1 MIHSVHIQGGDNN
14 GHNNCHQVFLN
25 NRTCHINYRRD
36 KMKRLK
42 RLSIA
47 TVSLLV
53 VLSVSSVCTAGTIKM
68 KYSDHDPPG
77 GMRTNFVKEVWLPE
91 IEKQTDGTVK
101 IQDFW
106 GGALMGSKEILKGI
120 GDGVSQMG
128 FVYPGHYPGQ
138 LPAHT
143 ILKLFPRGPST
154 FENMVWFYRKIYE
167 EVPEFKAE
175 LEKANVKVILFTAGL
190 PGAFCGKNP
199 LASIDDVSGDK
210 WRAGDKW
217 GLRFLENAGAVP
229 VSVPWG
235 DVYMALQTGAIDGCF
250 TNYDGLHLMKF
261 DEVASNL
268 LVSKSLWYG
277 MPFLHLI
284 QLDYFNGLP
293 AEVQEGILKAS
304 EIAEQQFANTYDKA
318 FDQVMSEQK
327 ASGYTV
333 TELSESDIAKW
344 ENADELTKLQ
354 AVWVEEA
361 EKAGLPTAASVMEKV
376 KAIHKEATAR

>member
-1 MIHSVHIQGGDNN
+1 MCKFNKKISLVLA
-14 GHNNCHQVFLN
+14 FLLA
-25 NRTCHINYRRD
+25 I
-36 KMKRLK
+36 
-42 RLSIA
+42 SFS
-47 TVSLLV
+47 TVSL
-53 VLSVSSVCTAGTIKM
+53 AGTVKM

-77 GMRTNFVKEVWLPE
+77 GMRTNFVKNVWLPE
-91 IEKQTDGTVK
+91 IEKQTNGQVK
-101 IQDFW
+101 IQEFW

-120 GDGVSQMG
+120 GDGVTQMG

-143 ILKLFPRGPST
+143 ILKLFPRGPSK
-154 FENMVWFYRKIYE
+154 FEDMAWFYRKIYE

-175 LEKANVKVILFTAGL
+175 LEKANVMTVLFTAGL

-199 LASIDDVSGDK
+199 LSGIDDVKGDK

-235 DVYMALQTGAIDGCF
+235 DVYMALQTGTIDGCF

-268 LVSKSLWYG
+268 LVSKSLWYA

-284 QLDYFNGLP
+284 NIDFFNGLP
-293 AEVQEGILKAS
+293 KEVQDGILGAS
-304 EIAEQQFANTYDKA
+304 ETAEKKFAQTYEEA
-318 FDQVMSEQK
+318 FGQVMSEQK
-327 ASGYTV
+327 AAGYTV
-333 TELSESDIAKW
+333 TEMSKADITKW
-344 ENADELTKLQ
+344 ENADKLDQLQ
-354 AVWVEEA
+354 ATWVADA
-361 EKAGLPTAASVMEKV
+361 EKAGLKTAAAVMAKV
-376 KAIHKEATAR
+376 KAIHAEATAR

>member
-1 MIHSVHIQGGDNN
+1 MRIYNQISVAAVALAVI
-14 GHNNCHQVFLN
+14 
-25 NRTCHINYRRD
+25 
-36 KMKRLK
+36 
-42 RLSIA
+42 LSIGCVA
-47 TVSLLV
+47 
-53 VLSVSSVCTAGTIKM
+53 AAETIKM

-77 GMRTNFVKEVWLPE
+77 GMRTNFVKDVWLTE
-91 IEKQTDGTVK
+91 IEAQTDGVVK

-106 GGALMGSKEILKGI
+106 GGALLGSKEVLKGI
-120 GDGVSQMG
+120 GDGVTQMG
-128 FVYPGHYPGQ
+128 FIYPGHYPGQ

-143 ILKLFPRGPST
+143 LLKLFPRGPSK

-175 LEKANVKVILFTAGL
+175 LENANVMVAMFTAGL

-199 LASIDDVSGDK
+199 LAGIEDLQGDK

-261 DEVASNL
+261 DEVAQNL

-284 QLDYFNGLP
+284 NLDYFNGLP
-293 AEVQEGILKAS
+293 KEVQDGILKAS
-304 EIAEQQFANTYDKA
+304 EIAEQKFAETYEAA

-327 ASGYTV
+327 AAGYTV
-333 TELSESDIAKW
+333 TEMSESDISTW
-344 ENADELTKLQ
+344 ENADELEKLQ

-361 EKAGLPTAASVMEKV
+361 EKAGLKTAASVLEKV
-376 KAIHKEATAR
+376 KAIHAEATAR

>member
-1 MIHSVHIQGGDNN
+1 M
-14 GHNNCHQVFLN
+14 
-25 NRTCHINYRRD
+25 NYSKKCR
-36 KMKRLK
+36 MALMLLLG
-42 RLSIA
+42 LSLS
-47 TVSLLV
+47 TVSL
-53 VLSVSSVCTAGTIKM
+53 ADTIKM

-77 GMRTNFVKEVWLPE
+77 GMRTQFVKDTWLPE
-91 IEKQTDGTVK
+91 IENQSNGQVK
-101 IQDFW
+101 IQEFW

-120 GDGVSQMG
+120 GDGVTQMG

-143 ILKLFPRGPST
+143 ILKLFPRGPSK
-154 FENMVWFYRKIYE
+154 FENMVWFYRKIYA

-175 LEKANVKVILFTAGL
+175 LEKANVMTVMFTAGL
-190 PGAFCGKNP
+190 PGAFAGKNP
-199 LASIDDVSGDK
+199 LTGIDDVKDDK

-235 DVYMALQTGAIDGCF
+235 DVYMALQTGTIDGCF

-261 DEVASNL
+261 DEVAPNL
-268 LVSKSLWYG
+268 LVSKSLWYA

-284 QLDYFNGLP
+284 NLDYFNGLDKK
-293 AEVQEGILKAS
+293 VQEGILKAS
-304 EIAEQQFANTYDKA
+304 EIAEQKFAQTYEQA

-333 TELSESDIAKW
+333 TEMSEADIAKW
-344 ENADELTKLQ
+344 ENADKLEELQ
-354 AVWVEEA
+354 AIWVEEA
-361 EKAGLPTAASVMEKV
+361 EKAGLKTASTVMAKV

>member
-1 MIHSVHIQGGDNN
+1 MCS
-14 GHNNCHQVFLN
+14 F
-25 NRTCHINYRRD
+25 RRCFSG
-36 KMKRLK
+36 LVLLFVLG
-42 RLSIA
+42 LSA
-47 TVSLLV
+47 VCLADTV
-53 VLSVSSVCTAGTIKM
+53 KM

-77 GMRTNFVKEVWLPE
+77 GMRTEFVKNTWLPE
-91 IEKQTDGTVK
+91 IASQTNDQVK

-120 GDGVSQMG
+120 GDGVTQMG
-128 FVYPGHYPGQ
+128 FIYPGHYPGQ

-143 ILKLFPRGPST
+143 IFKLFPRGPSK
-154 FENMVWFYRKIYE
+154 FENMVWFYRKVYD

-175 LEKANVKVILFTAGL
+175 LEKANVMVLVFTAGL
-190 PGAFCGKNP
+190 PGAFCGVNP
-199 LASIDDVSGDK
+199 LAGIDDLKDDK

-235 DVYMALQTGAIDGCF
+235 DVYMALQTGTIDGCF

-268 LVSKSLWYG
+268 LVSKSLWYA

-284 QLDYFNGLP
+284 NLEYFKGLDKGI
-293 AEVQEGILKAS
+293 QEGILKAS
-304 EIAEQQFANTYDKA
+304 EIAEQKFAQTYETA

-327 ASGYTV
+327 AAGYTV
-333 TELSESDIAKW
+333 TEMSEADIAKW
-344 ENADELTKLQ
+344 ENADKLEELQ

-361 EKAGLPTAASVMEKV
+361 EKAGLKTAATVMAKV
-376 KAIHKEATAR
+376 KAIHAEATAR